1 VTPHLEAWD
10 AWPPRTVADRLA
22 GVPFPWWVVGGW
34 AIDEFLG
41 EQTRAHHDLEVAT
54 PAFDRLAPHFP
65 ELEYWV
71 AGDGVVTP
79 YGPETSGR
87 NFQTWAYDRTAGVWR
102 FDVFRE
108 REDDEGRWIC
118 RRDDRIRLPYSEIVV
133 PGPVPYLIPELTLL
147 FKAKY
152 AGLEKNVADFARVLP
167 RLDTGQRARLD
178 GWLGM
183 IHPAHE
189 WRARL
194 RAGPAS

>member
-1 VTPHLEAWD
+1 
-10 AWPPRTVADRLA
+10 
-22 GVPFPWWVVGGW
+22 
-34 AIDEFLG
+34 
-41 EQTRAHHDLEVAT
+41 
-54 PAFDRLAPHFP
+54 
-65 ELEYWV
+65 
-71 AGDGVVTP
+71 
-79 YGPETSGR
+79 
-87 NFQTWAYDRTAGVWR
+87 VWR

-118 RRDDRIRLPYSEIVV
+118 RRDERIRLPYSEIVV